1 MLMKQDMD
9 NPLNKLS
16 EINKDYIL
24 RISELSYEEIESLFE
39 IRDSLISMLPAYFEQ
54 YSITEEDKKCIES
67 IMKDDLLFAS
77 RIEELKRD
85 AADWLAH
92 RNAAKSQ
99 KNAYELQYASN
110 GILMDKRE

>member
-1 MLMKQDMD
+1 MKQDMD
-9 NPLNKLS
+9 NPINKLL
-16 EINKDYIL
+16 EINKDYLL
-24 RISELSYEEIESLFE
+24 RISELTYEEVEALFE
-39 IRDSLISMLPAYFEQ
+39 IRDSLISKLPAYFEQ
-54 YSITEEDKKCIES
+54 HPITIEDKKCIES
-67 IMKDDLLFAS
+67 IMQDDSLLAS

-99 KNAYELQYASN
+99 KNAYELQYANN